1 MLLAGWRLL
10 MDDSAALDGAD
21 FARAAAA
28 PPTIAL
34 APADAEA
41 LGLAPGARAS
51 LHGPAGSL
59 SLPVRVEADMVPGV
73 VWAPLNSAGPL
84 AAVLGVRP
92 GSRVRVEAARV
103 APPPQTVDQ
112 GGAA

>member
-1 MLLAGWRLL
+1 
-10 MDDSAALDGAD
+10 
-21 FARAAAA
+21 
-28 PPTIAL
+28 
-34 APADAEA
+34 
-41 LGLAPGARAS
+41 
-51 LHGPAGSL
+51 
-59 SLPVRVEADMVPGV
+59 MVPGV

-103 APPPQTVDQ
+103 APPPQTADQ